1 MIEQFKKRGFLKKRA
16 EISQDIT
23 LSVNDIITVL
33 GKKFLIREVACICT
47 SAGMALM
54 FIVFGGFNDRVM
66 PAEIRADLYT
76 KADAQQTAVLLNNA
90 SSTIPLINLKD
101 RKIATINIGS
111 TYPGIFNAMLNNYA
125 PVAELQLSD
134 ASSANIGP
142 YTTLIIQVNAES
154 LAYPET
160 INYIQDLQ
168 KKKEVILVGYGNT
181 FALGLLGSF
190 PAPII
195 WNPETSEKSAD
206 YSAQLIFGGSTVH
219 NRLKEAVSLVY
230 PAGAGYSTEKIRLRY
245 SSPEDVG
252 INSTNLNK
260 IDQIVKEAISQH
272 ATPSAVVMV
281 VKNGNVIFNRAYGS
295 HTYGGAELTQ
305 TDDIYDLASITKTA
319 ATTIAVM
326 RLYEQQK
333 LDLNASIGS
342 YFPEA
347 KETNKEYIPLKEVM
361 LHQAG
366 FINLDF
372 FSGIK
377 SQDHSLDSSYAY
389 PVKVADNYFVRRNY
403 YQEAMLPKMLSSPI
417 KTRGQYVYSD
427 ISMYMMKEVVEH
439 QSGASLDQYVLN
451 EFYTPLGMRTAGFNP
466 RRRFGR
472 ENIVPTEQDN
482 YFRKTLLQGYVH
494 DQGAALV
501 DGVSGH
507 AGLFASAN
515 DLAILNQVLLNGGK
529 YGGIEYF
536 KPETVDLFT
545 SRQSGISRRGLG
557 FDRGDGANYPSAL
570 ASAGTYGHT
579 GYTGT
584 CVWVDP
590 KNELIYI
597 FLSNR
602 VYPSV
607 SNRLNS
613 LRIRPRIQDAIY
625 EAISKGY
632 DYQSKSSE

>member
-1 MIEQFKKRGFLKKRA
+1 M
-16 EISQDIT
+16 
-23 LSVNDIITVL
+23 
-33 GKKFLIREVACICT
+33 GKKFLKKGAACIGLT
-47 SAGMALM
+47 AGMFLM
-54 FIVFGGFNDRVM
+54 IIMFGGFNDRVSSG
-66 PAEIRADLYT
+66 EITADLNL
-76 KADAQQTAVLLNNA
+76 KADAQQSAVLLNNA

-101 RKIATINIGS
+101 RKIASINIGLPFDQS
-111 TYPGIFNAMLNNYA
+111 FNAVLRNYA
-125 PVAELQLSD
+125 SVNELEL
-134 ASSANIGP
+134 ANATPSKLEP
-142 YTTLIIQVNAES
+142 YTTVIVQVNAES

-160 INYIQDLQ
+160 ANYIMSLQ
-168 KKKEVILVGYGNT
+168 QEKEVILVGYGNT
-181 FALGLLGSF
+181 FALKFLGSF
-190 PAPII
+190 TDPII
-195 WNPETSEKSAD
+195 WNPETTARSAD
-206 YSAQLIFGGSTVH
+206 FSAQLIFGGTTAH
-219 NRLKEAVSLVY
+219 NRLKVAISDVY
-230 PAGAGYSTEKIRLRY
+230 PAGAGYTTEKIRLRY
-245 SSPEDVG
+245 STPEDVG
-252 INSTNLNK
+252 INSANLNK
-260 IDQIVKEAISQH
+260 IDRIVHEAISEH

-295 HTYGGAELTQ
+295 HTYGGAEPTQ
-305 TDDIYDLASITKTA
+305 TDDIYDLASVTKTA

-333 LDLNASIGS
+333 LDLNAGIGS

-347 KETNKEYIPLKEVM
+347 KLTNKEFIPLKEVM

-372 FSGIK
+372 PSYLK
-377 SQDHSLDSSYAY
+377 SQDHSPDSSYSY

-403 YQEAMLPKMLSSPI
+403 YQEAMLPKMLNSPI

-439 QSGASLDQYVLN
+439 QSGASLDKYVSS
-451 EFYTPLGMRTAGFNP
+451 EFYEPLGMRTAGFNP
-466 RRRFGR
+466 RQRFER
-472 ENIVPTEQDN
+472 KKIVPTEHDN

-501 DGVSGH
+501 NGVSGH

-529 YGGIEYF
+529 YGGVEYF

-545 SRQSGISRRGLG
+545 SSQSGVSRRGLG
-557 FDRGDGANYPSAL
+557 FDRGDGGNYPSPL
-570 ASAGTYGHT
+570 APAATYGHT

-602 VYPSV
+602 IYPSV
-607 SNRLNS
+607 SNKLNS

-625 EAISKGY
+625 EAISKGN
-632 DYQSKSSE
+632 DYQVRSAE

>member
-1 MIEQFKKRGFLKKRA
+1 MRG
-16 EISQDIT
+16 
-23 LSVNDIITVL
+23 
-33 GKKFLIREVACICT
+33 VACICM

-66 PAEIRADLYT
+66 PAEITADLNL
-76 KADAQQTAVLLNNA
+76 KADVQQTAVLLNNSA
-90 SSTIPLINLKD
+90 STIPLVNLKD
-101 RKIATINIGS
+101 RKIASINIGS
-111 TYPGIFNAMLNNYA
+111 PNSGIFNAMLRNYA
-125 PVAELQLSD
+125 PVTELPLTQ
-134 ASSANIGP
+134 ASPTKVEP

-160 INYIQDLQ
+160 INYILDLQ
-168 KKKEVILVGYGNT
+168 KRKEVILVGYGNT

-190 PAPII
+190 TSPII
-195 WNPETSEKSAD
+195 WNPENSEASAD
-206 YSAQLIFGGSTVH
+206 YSAQLIFGGSTAH
-219 NRLKEAVSLVY
+219 NRLTESVSAVY

-252 INSTNLNK
+252 INSANLNK
-260 IDQIVKEAISQH
+260 IDRIVNEAISQH

-295 HTYGGAELTQ
+295 HTYGGAVPTQ
-305 TDDIYDLASITKTA
+305 TDDIYDVASITKTA
-319 ATTIAVM
+319 ATTVAVM

-333 LDLNASIGS
+333 LDLNGSIGT

-347 KETNKEYIPLKEVM
+347 KETNKEFIPLREVM

-366 FINLDF
+366 FVNLDF
-372 FSGIK
+372 FSAIK

-403 YQEAMLPKMLSSPI
+403 YQEAMLPKMLKSPI

-439 QSGASLDQYVLN
+439 QSGAPLDQYVMN
-451 EFYTPLGMRTAGFNP
+451 EFYAPLGMRTAGFNP
-466 RRRFGR
+466 RRRFER
-472 ENIVPTEQDN
+472 ADIVPTEQDN

-515 DLAILNQVLLNGGK
+515 DLAILNQVLLNKGK
-529 YGGIEYF
+529 YGGVEYF

-545 SRQSGISRRGLG
+545 SRQSNISRRGLG
-557 FDRGDGANYPSAL
+557 FDRGDGNRYPSPL
-570 ASAGTYGHT
+570 ASVGTFGHT

-584 CVWVDP
+584 AVWVDP

-607 SNRLNS
+607 SDRLNS

-625 EAISKGY
+625 EAISNGN
-632 DYQSKSSE
+632 DFQAAGGE

>member
-1 MIEQFKKRGFLKKRA
+1 MR
-16 EISQDIT
+16 
-23 LSVNDIITVL
+23 
-33 GKKFLIREVACICT
+33 KKFLMRGVACICM

-66 PAEIRADLYT
+66 PAEITADLNL
-76 KADAQQTAVLLNNA
+76 KADAQQTAVLLNNSA
-90 SSTIPLINLKD
+90 STIPLVNLKD
-101 RKIATINIGS
+101 RKIASINIGS
-111 TYPGIFNAMLNNYA
+111 PNSGIFNAMLRNYA
-125 PVAELQLSD
+125 PVTELPLTQ
-134 ASSANIGP
+134 ASPTKVEP

-160 INYIQDLQ
+160 INYILDLQ
-168 KKKEVILVGYGNT
+168 KRKEVILVGYGNT

-190 PAPII
+190 TSPII
-195 WNPETSEKSAD
+195 WNPENSEASAD
-206 YSAQLIFGGSTVH
+206 YSAQLIFGGSTAH
-219 NRLKEAVSLVY
+219 NRLKESVSAVY

-252 INSTNLNK
+252 INSANLNK
-260 IDQIVKEAISQH
+260 IDRIVNEAISQH

-295 HTYGGAELTQ
+295 HTYGGAVPTQ
-305 TDDIYDLASITKTA
+305 TDDIYDVASITKTA
-319 ATTIAVM
+319 ATTVAVM

-333 LDLNASIGS
+333 LDLNGSIGS

-347 KETNKEYIPLKEVM
+347 KETNKEFIPLREVM

-366 FINLDF
+366 FVNLDF
-372 FSGIK
+372 FSAIK

-403 YQEAMLPKMLSSPI
+403 YQEAMLPKMLKSPI

-439 QSGASLDQYVLN
+439 QSGAPLDQYVMN
-451 EFYTPLGMRTAGFNP
+451 EFYAPLGMRTAGFNP
-466 RRRFGR
+466 RRRFER
-472 ENIVPTEQDN
+472 ADIVPTEQDN

-515 DLAILNQVLLNGGK
+515 DLAILNQVLLNKGK
-529 YGGIEYF
+529 YGGVEYF

-545 SRQSGISRRGLG
+545 SRQSNISRRGLG
-557 FDRGDGANYPSAL
+557 FDRGDGNRYPSPL
-570 ASAGTYGHT
+570 ASVGTFGHT

-584 CVWVDP
+584 AVWVDP

-607 SNRLNS
+607 SDRLNS

-625 EAISKGY
+625 EAISHGN
-632 DYQSKSSE
+632 DFQAAGGE

>member
-1 MIEQFKKRGFLKKRA
+1 MK
-16 EISQDIT
+16 EI
-23 LSVNDIITVL
+23 
-33 GKKFLIREVACICT
+33 ACICM

-54 FIVFGGFNDRVM
+54 IIVFGGFDGRVK
-66 PAEIRADLYT
+66 PEEINADLNSR
-76 KADAQQTAVLLNNA
+76 ADAQQTAVLLNNA
-90 SSTIPLINLKD
+90 SSTIPLVNLKN
-101 RKIATINIGS
+101 RKIASINIGS
-111 TYPGIFNAMLNNYA
+111 IYHEVFNTMLRNYA
-125 PVAELQLSD
+125 SVTVLPLKD
-134 ASSANIGP
+134 ANSTKVEP
-142 YTTLIIQVNAES
+142 YTTIIIQVNAES
-154 LAYPET
+154 LTYPET
-160 INYIQDLQ
+160 LNYILDLQ

-181 FALGLLGSF
+181 FALGLLGAFTS
-190 PAPII
+190 PII
-195 WNPETSEKSAD
+195 WNPESSESSAD
-206 YSAQLIFGGSTVH
+206 YSAQLIFGGTTAH
-219 NRLKEAVSLVY
+219 NRLNATVSEIY
-230 PAGAGYSTEKIRLRY
+230 PAGAGFSTNKIRLRY
-245 SSPEDVG
+245 SQPEDVG
-252 INSTNLNK
+252 INSANLNK
-260 IDQIVKEAISQH
+260 IDRIVNEAISQH

-295 HTYGGAELTQ
+295 HTYGGAKPTQ
-305 TDDIYDLASITKTA
+305 TDDIYDVASITKTA

-333 LDLNASIGS
+333 LDLNESIGS

-347 KETNKEYIPLKEVM
+347 KETNKEFIPLKEVM

-366 FINLDF
+366 FVNLDF

-417 KTRGQYVYSD
+417 RTRGQYVYSD

-439 QSGASLDQYVLN
+439 QSGASLDKYVMD

-466 RRRFGR
+466 RRRFDR
-472 ENIVPTEQDN
+472 NQIVPTEQDN

-529 YGGIEYF
+529 YGGVEYF

-545 SRQSGISRRGLG
+545 SRQSNVSRRGLG
-557 FDRGDGANYPSAL
+557 FDRGDGNNYPSPL
-570 ASAGTYGHT
+570 ASVGTFGHT

-584 CVWVDP
+584 AVWVDP
-590 KNELIYI
+590 RNELIYI

-625 EAISKGY
+625 EAISKGS
-632 DYQSKSSE
+632 DYQAAATE

>member
-1 MIEQFKKRGFLKKRA
+1 
-16 EISQDIT
+16 
-23 LSVNDIITVL
+23 
-33 GKKFLIREVACICT
+33 VAWIGI
-47 SAGMALM
+47 SAGVFLM
-54 FIVFGGFNDRVM
+54 MVLFGGFDHRVN
-66 PAEIRADLYT
+66 PLEIAADVNAKPEHQLT
-76 KADAQQTAVLLNNA
+76 TVLLNNA
-90 SSTIPLINLKD
+90 SVTIPLVNLKD
-101 RKIATINIGS
+101 RNISTVNIGAS
-111 TYPGIFNAMLNNYA
+111 HAGVFISMLRNYA
-125 PVAELQLSD
+125 PVAEID
-134 ASSANIGP
+134 IANATPQRIEP
-142 YTTLIIQVNAES
+142 YTTVIVQVNAES

-160 INYIQDLQ
+160 LNYILNLQ
-168 KKKEVILVGYGNT
+168 RQKEVILVGYGNT
-181 FALGLLGSF
+181 HALKLLSSF
-190 PAPII
+190 SAPII
-195 WNPETSEKSAD
+195 WNPEASAASAD
-206 YSAQLIFGGSTVH
+206 QAAQLLFGGVAAT
-219 NRLKEAVSLVY
+219 NRLNEHISEVY
-230 PAGAGYSTEKIRLRY
+230 PAGSGFSTEKIRLSY
-245 SSPEDVG
+245 SSPEEVG
-252 INSTNLNK
+252 ISSANLNK
-260 IDQIVKEAISQH
+260 IDHIVNEAISQR

-281 VKNGNVIFNRAYGS
+281 VKSGKVIFNKAYGS
-295 HTYGGAELTQ
+295 HTYTGQEPTR

-326 RLYEQQK
+326 RLYEQRK
-333 LDLNASIGS
+333 LDLNSNIGS
-342 YFPEA
+342 YFPAA
-347 KETNKEYIPLKEVM
+347 KETNKEFIPLKDVM

-366 FINLDF
+366 FVNLDF

-377 SQDHSLDSSYAY
+377 SQDYSADSSASF

-403 YQEAMLPKMLSSPI
+403 YQEAMLPRMLRSPI

-427 ISMYMMKEVVEH
+427 ISMYMMKEVVEN
-439 QSGASLDQYVLN
+439 QSGTSLDRYVQD
-451 EFYTPLGMRTAGFNP
+451 EFYRPLGMRTAGFNP
-466 RRRFGR
+466 RRRFDKDK
-472 ENIVPTEQDN
+472 IVPTEQDN

-501 DGVSGH
+501 EGVSGH

-529 YGGIEYF
+529 YGGVEYF
-536 KPETVDLFT
+536 KPETIDLFT
-545 SRQSGISRRGLG
+545 SRQSDVSRRGLG
-557 FDRGDGANYPSAL
+557 FDRSEGGGYPSTL

-632 DYQSKSSE
+632 QYQAASD

>member
-1 MIEQFKKRGFLKKRA
+1 MK
-16 EISQDIT
+16 
-23 LSVNDIITVL
+23 
-33 GKKFLIREVACICT
+33 EVACICM

-54 FIVFGGFNDRVM
+54 IIVFGGFDEGVN
-66 PAEIRADLYT
+66 PAQIYADLNS
-76 KADAQQTAVLLNNA
+76 KADAQQTAVLLNNT
-90 SSTIPLINLKD
+90 SSTIPLVNLKD
-101 RKIATINIGS
+101 RKIATINIGTPNS
-111 TYPGIFNAMLNNYA
+111 AVFNAMLRNYA
-125 PVAELQLSD
+125 SVTELLLAE
-134 ASSANIGP
+134 ASFTKVEP

-160 INYIQDLQ
+160 LNYILDLQ

-181 FALGLLGSF
+181 FALGLLGAFTS
-190 PAPII
+190 PII
-195 WNPETSEKSAD
+195 WNPEISESSAD
-206 YSAQLIFGGSTVH
+206 YSAQLIFGGSTAH
-219 NRLKEAVSLVY
+219 NRLKQTISVVY
-230 PAGAGYSTEKIRLRY
+230 PAGAGFSTEKIRLRY

-252 INSTNLNK
+252 INSANLNK
-260 IDQIVKEAISQH
+260 IDRIVNEAISQH

-295 HTYGGAELTQ
+295 HTYGGAQPTQ
-305 TDDIYDLASITKTA
+305 TDDIYDVASITKTA
-319 ATTIAVM
+319 ATTVAVM

-333 LDLNASIGS
+333 LDLNGNIGS

-347 KETNKEYIPLKEVM
+347 KETNKEFIPLREVM

-366 FINLDF
+366 FVNIDF
-372 FSGIK
+372 FSAIK
-377 SQDHSLDSSYAY
+377 SQDHSLDSSYAF

-417 KTRGQYVYSD
+417 RTRGQYVYSD

-439 QSGASLDQYVLN
+439 QSGASLDQYVMN
-451 EFYTPLGMRTAGFNP
+451 EFYAPLGMRTAGFNP
-466 RRRFGR
+466 RRRFERGD
-472 ENIVPTEQDN
+472 IVPTEQDN

-529 YGGIEYF
+529 YGGVEYF

-557 FDRGDGANYPSAL
+557 FDRGDGNNYPSPL
-570 ASAGTYGHT
+570 ASVGTFGHT

-584 CVWVDP
+584 AVWVDP

-625 EAISKGY
+625 EAISKGN
-632 DYQSKSSE
+632 DYQAIGGE

>member
-1 MIEQFKKRGFLKKRA
+1 MRG
-16 EISQDIT
+16 
-23 LSVNDIITVL
+23 
-33 GKKFLIREVACICT
+33 VACICM

-66 PAEIRADLYT
+66 PAEITADLNL
-76 KADAQQTAVLLNNA
+76 KADAQQTAVLLNNSA
-90 SSTIPLINLKD
+90 STIPLVNLKD
-101 RKIATINIGS
+101 RKIASINIGS
-111 TYPGIFNAMLNNYA
+111 PNSGIFNAMLRNYA
-125 PVAELQLSD
+125 PVTELPLTQ
-134 ASSANIGP
+134 ASPTKVEP

-160 INYIQDLQ
+160 INYILDLQ
-168 KKKEVILVGYGNT
+168 KRKEVILVGYGNT

-190 PAPII
+190 TSPII
-195 WNPETSEKSAD
+195 WNPENSEASAD
-206 YSAQLIFGGSTVH
+206 YSAQLIFGGSTAH
-219 NRLKEAVSLVY
+219 NRLKESVSAVY

-252 INSTNLNK
+252 INSANLNK
-260 IDQIVKEAISQH
+260 IDRIVNEAISQH

-295 HTYGGAELTQ
+295 HTYGGAVPTQ
-305 TDDIYDLASITKTA
+305 TDDIYDVASITKTA
-319 ATTIAVM
+319 ATTVAVM

-333 LDLNASIGS
+333 LDLNGSIGS

-347 KETNKEYIPLKEVM
+347 KETNKEFIPLREVM

-366 FINLDF
+366 FVNLDF
-372 FSGIK
+372 FSAIK

-403 YQEAMLPKMLSSPI
+403 YQEAMLPKMLKSPI

-439 QSGASLDQYVLN
+439 QSGAPLDQYVMN
-451 EFYTPLGMRTAGFNP
+451 EFYAPLGMRTAGFNP
-466 RRRFGR
+466 RRRFER
-472 ENIVPTEQDN
+472 ADIVPTEQDN

-515 DLAILNQVLLNGGK
+515 DLAILNQVLLNKGK

-545 SRQSGISRRGLG
+545 SRQSNISRRGLG
-557 FDRGDGANYPSAL
+557 FDRGDGNRYPSPL
-570 ASAGTYGHT
+570 ASVGTFGHT

-584 CVWVDP
+584 AVWVDP

-607 SNRLNS
+607 SDRLNS

-625 EAISKGY
+625 EAISHGN
-632 DYQSKSSE
+632 DFQAAGGE

>member
-1 MIEQFKKRGFLKKRA
+1 MKRGV
-16 EISQDIT
+16 T
-23 LSVNDIITVL
+23 
-33 GKKFLIREVACICT
+33 CIGI
-47 SAGMALM
+47 SAGMFLM
-54 FIVFGGFNDRVM
+54 IILFGGFNDRIS
-66 PAEIRADLYT
+66 PAEITADLNL
-76 KADAQQTAVLLNNA
+76 KPDAQQTAVLLNN
-90 SSTIPLINLKD
+90 SFGTIPLINLKD

-111 TYPGIFNAMLNNYA
+111 PYNHLFNTMLRNYA
-125 PVAELQLSD
+125 PVTELELPN
-134 ASSANIGP
+134 ATSAKVEP

-154 LAYPET
+154 LAYSET
-160 INYIQDLQ
+160 INYILNLQ
-168 KKKEVILVGYGNT
+168 QQKEVILVGYGNT
-181 FALGLLGSF
+181 FALKLLSSF
-190 PAPII
+190 TDPII
-195 WNPETSEKSAD
+195 WNPEASEMAAD
-206 YSAQLIFGGSTVH
+206 YAAQLIFGGTTTH
-219 NRLKEAVSLVY
+219 NRLKEAVSPVY
-230 PAGAGYSTEKIRLRY
+230 PAGAGFSTESIRLRY
-245 SSPEDVG
+245 SRPEDVG
-252 INSTNLNK
+252 INSANLDK
-260 IDQIVKEAISQH
+260 IDGIVNEAISQH

-295 HTYGGAELTQ
+295 HTYGGAEPTQ
-305 TDDIYDLASITKTA
+305 IDDIYDLASVTKTA

-333 LDLNASIGS
+333 LDLNGSIGS

-347 KETNKEYIPLKEVM
+347 KETNKEFIPLREVM

-372 FSGIK
+372 PSYMK
-377 SQDHSLDSSYAY
+377 SQDHSTDSSYAY
-389 PVKVADNYFVRRNY
+389 PVKVSDNYFVRRNY
-403 YQEAMLPKMLSSPI
+403 YQEAMLPKMLNSPI

-439 QSGASLDQYVLN
+439 QSGAPLDQYVLN
-451 EFYTPLGMRTAGFNP
+451 EFYAPLGMRTAGFNP
-466 RRRFGR
+466 RRRFER
-472 ENIVPTEQDN
+472 EKIVPTEQDD

-545 SRQSGISRRGLG
+545 SRQSGVSRRGLG
-557 FDRGDGANYPSAL
+557 FDRSDGGNYPSAL
-570 ASAGTYGHT
+570 ASSGTYGHT

-607 SNRLNS
+607 SNKLNS

-625 EAISKGY
+625 EAISKGF
-632 DYQSKSSE
+632 DYQAGSAE

>member
-1 MIEQFKKRGFLKKRA
+1 MKEA
-16 EISQDIT
+16 
-23 LSVNDIITVL
+23 
-33 GKKFLIREVACICT
+33 ACICI
-47 SAGMALM
+47 SAGLVLM
-54 FIVFGGFNDRVM
+54 TIFLGGFDDRVN
-66 PAEIRADLYT
+66 PEDINADLSL
-76 KADAQQTAVLLNNA
+76 KADAQQTAVLLNNTA
-90 SSTIPLINLKD
+90 TTIPLVNLKD

-111 TYPGIFNAMLNNYA
+111 SHSSIFNTMLRNYA
-125 PVAELQLSD
+125 HVDELDLVMATST
-134 ASSANIGP
+134 AVEP

-154 LAYPET
+154 LAYQET
-160 INYIQDLQ
+160 VNYILGLQ

-181 FALGLLGSF
+181 FALGLLGLFTS
-190 PAPII
+190 PII
-195 WNPETSEKSAD
+195 WNPENSVFSAD
-206 YSAQLIFGGSTVH
+206 YSAQLIFGGATAN
-219 NRLKEAVSLVY
+219 NRLKETVSLSY
-230 PAGAGYSTEKIRLRY
+230 PKGAGFSTGKIRLRY
-245 SSPEDVG
+245 SSPEDLG
-252 INSTNLNK
+252 ISSYDLNK
-260 IDQIVKEAISQH
+260 IDGIVKEAIDQH

-281 VKNGNVIFNRAYGS
+281 VKNGSVIFNRAYGS
-295 HTYGGAELTQ
+295 HTYGGQDPTH
-305 TDDIYDLASITKTA
+305 TDDIYDVASVTKTA
-319 ATTIAVM
+319 ATTMAVM

-333 LDLNASIGS
+333 LDLNGNIGT

-347 KETNKEYIPLKEVM
+347 KDTNKEFIPLKEVM

-377 SQDHSLDSSYAY
+377 SQDHSTDSSYAY

-403 YQEAMLPKMLSSPI
+403 YQEAMLPKMLNSPI
-417 KTRGQYVYSD
+417 RTRGQYVYSD

-439 QSGASLDQYVLN
+439 QSGTPLDQYVQN

-466 RRRFGR
+466 RRRFDRGQ
-472 ENIVPTEQDN
+472 IVPTEQDN

-501 DGVSGH
+501 NGVSGH

-529 YGGIEYF
+529 YGGVEYF

-545 SRQSGISRRGLG
+545 ARQSNVSRRGLG
-557 FDRGDGANYPSAL
+557 FDRGDGNRYPSAL
-570 ASAGTYGHT
+570 SSVGTFGHT

-584 CVWVDP
+584 AVWVDP

-613 LRIRPRIQDAIY
+613 LRIRPRIQDVIY
-625 EAISKGY
+625 EAISKKVNS
-632 DYQSKSSE
+632 DQSAGE

>member
-1 MIEQFKKRGFLKKRA
+1 MI
-16 EISQDIT
+16 
-23 LSVNDIITVL
+23 SVNDFIFVVL
-33 GKKFLIREVACICT
+33 GKKNWKR
-47 SAGMALM
+47 GMAGIGIGAGVFLM
-54 FIVFGGFNDRVM
+54 IILFGGFNDRIS
-66 PAEIRADLYT
+66 PAQITADLNL
-76 KADAQQTAVLLNNA
+76 KADAQQTAVLLNNS

-101 RKIATINIGS
+101 RNIATVNIGL
-111 TYPGIFNAMLNNYA
+111 PFAHEFNTMLRNYA
-125 PVAELQLSD
+125 PVKELELENATPAKIQ
-134 ASSANIGP
+134 P

-154 LAYPET
+154 LAFPET
-160 INYIQDLQ
+160 VNYILSLQ
-168 KKKEVILVGYGNT
+168 EQKEVILVGYGNT
-181 FALGLLGSF
+181 FALKLLSAF
-190 PAPII
+190 TKPII
-195 WNPETSEKSAD
+195 WNPESSVATAE
-206 YSAQLIFGGSTVH
+206 YSAQLIFGGTTAH
-219 NRLKEAVSLVY
+219 NRLKDTISSVF
-230 PAGAGYSTEKIRLRY
+230 PAGAGFTTEKIRLRY
-245 SSPEDVG
+245 SRPEDVG
-252 INSTNLNK
+252 ISSVNLNK
-260 IDQIVKEAISQH
+260 IDRIVNEAISQH

-295 HTYGGAELTQ
+295 HTYGGNEPTQ
-305 TDDIYDLASITKTA
+305 TDDIYDLASVTKTA
-319 ATTIAVM
+319 ATTVAVM
-326 RLYEQQK
+326 RLYEQRK
-333 LDLNASIGS
+333 LDLNGNIGS

-347 KETNKEYIPLKEVM
+347 KETNKEFIPVRDVM
-361 LHQAG
+361 LHEAG

-372 FSGIK
+372 FSGIR
-377 SQDHSLDSSYAY
+377 STDHSTDSSYAY
-389 PVKVADNYFVRRNY
+389 PVKVADNYYVRRNY
-403 YQEAMLPKMLSSPI
+403 YQEAMLPKMLRSPI

-439 QSGASLDQYVLN
+439 QAGTSLDQYVLN
-451 EFYTPLGMRTAGFNP
+451 EFYKPLGMRTAGFNP
-466 RRRFGR
+466 RRRFDK
-472 ENIVPTEQDN
+472 EKIVPTEQDN

-529 YGGIEYF
+529 YGGVEYF
-536 KPETVDLFT
+536 KPETIDLFT
-545 SRQSGISRRGLG
+545 SRQSDVSRRGLG
-557 FDRGDGANYPSAL
+557 FDRGDGSNYPSSL
-570 ASAGTYGHT
+570 ASTGTFGHT

-625 EAISKGY
+625 EAISKGNE
-632 DYQSKSSE
+632 YQVSTSE

>member
-1 MIEQFKKRGFLKKRA
+1 MIIL
-16 EISQDIT
+16 
-23 LSVNDIITVL
+23 
-33 GKKFLIREVACICT
+33 
-47 SAGMALM
+47 
-54 FIVFGGFNDRVM
+54 FGGFNDRIS
-66 PAEIRADLYT
+66 PAEITADLNL
-76 KADAQQTAVLLNNA
+76 KADAQQSAVLLNNT
-90 SSTIPLINLKD
+90 SSTIPLVNLKD
-101 RKIATINIGS
+101 RKIASINIGLLYAHS
-111 TYPGIFNAMLNNYA
+111 FNEVLRHYA
-125 PVAELQLSD
+125 PIDEIELTKATPAALE
-134 ASSANIGP
+134 P
-142 YTTLIIQVNAES
+142 YTTIIIQVNSES

-160 INYIQDLQ
+160 VNYILNLQ
-168 KKKEVILVGYGNT
+168 QEKEVILVGYGNT
-181 FALGLLGSF
+181 FALKLLSSF
-190 PAPII
+190 ADPII
-195 WNPETSEKSAD
+195 WNPETSATSAD
-206 YSAQLIFGGSTVH
+206 FSAQLIFGGTTAH
-219 NRLKEAVSLVY
+219 NRLKEEVSAVY
-230 PAGAGYSTEKIRLRY
+230 PAGAGFSTEKIRLRY
-245 SSPEDVG
+245 SKPEDVG
-252 INSTNLNK
+252 INSANLNK
-260 IDQIVKEAISQH
+260 IDQIVNEAISQH

-295 HTYGGAELTQ
+295 HTYGGSPTQ
-305 TDDIYDLASITKTA
+305 PDDIYDLASVTKTA

-333 LDLNASIGS
+333 LDLNGSIGS

-347 KETNKEYIPLKEVM
+347 KETNKEFIPIKEVM

-372 FSGIK
+372 PSYMK
-377 SQDHSLDSSYAY
+377 SQDHSPDSSYAY
-389 PVKVADNYFVRRNY
+389 PVRVADNYYVRRNY
-403 YQEAMLPKMLSSPI
+403 YQEAMLPKMLNSPI

-451 EFYTPLGMRTAGFNP
+451 EFYAPLGMRTAGFNP
-466 RRRFGR
+466 RRRFDR
-472 ENIVPTEQDN
+472 DKIVPTEQDN
-482 YFRKTLLQGYVH
+482 YFRKTLLQGDVH

-501 DGVSGH
+501 NGVSGH

-529 YGGIEYF
+529 YGGVEYF

-545 SRQSGISRRGLG
+545 SRQSGVSRRGLG
-557 FDRGDGANYPSAL
+557 FDRGDGGNYPSSL
-570 ASAGTYGHT
+570 ASSGTYGHT

-590 KNELIYI
+590 KNDLIYI

-607 SNRLNS
+607 SNKLNS

-625 EAISKGY
+625 EAISKGV
-632 DYQSKSSE
+632 DYQTAAGE

>member
-1 MIEQFKKRGFLKKRA
+1 M
-16 EISQDIT
+16 
-23 LSVNDIITVL
+23 
-33 GKKFLIREVACICT
+33 

-66 PAEIRADLYT
+66 PAEITADLNL
-76 KADAQQTAVLLNNA
+76 KADAQQTAVLLNNSA
-90 SSTIPLINLKD
+90 STIPFVNLKD
-101 RKIATINIGS
+101 RKIASINIGS
-111 TYPGIFNAMLNNYA
+111 PNSGIFNAMLRNYA
-125 PVAELQLSD
+125 PVTELPLTQ
-134 ASSANIGP
+134 ASPTKVEP

-160 INYIQDLQ
+160 INYILDLQ
-168 KKKEVILVGYGNT
+168 KRKEVILVGYGNT

-190 PAPII
+190 TSPII
-195 WNPETSEKSAD
+195 WNPENSEASAD
-206 YSAQLIFGGSTVH
+206 YSAQLIFGGSTAH
-219 NRLKEAVSLVY
+219 NRLKESVSAVY

-252 INSTNLNK
+252 INSANLNK
-260 IDQIVKEAISQH
+260 IDRIVNEAISQH

-295 HTYGGAELTQ
+295 HTYGGAVPTQ
-305 TDDIYDLASITKTA
+305 TDDIYDVASITKTA
-319 ATTIAVM
+319 ATTVAVM

-333 LDLNASIGS
+333 LDLNGSIGS

-347 KETNKEYIPLKEVM
+347 KETNKEFIPLREVM

-366 FINLDF
+366 FVNLDF
-372 FSGIK
+372 FSAIK

-403 YQEAMLPKMLSSPI
+403 YQEAMLPKMLKSPI

-439 QSGASLDQYVLN
+439 QSGAPLDQYVMN
-451 EFYTPLGMRTAGFNP
+451 EFYAPLGMRTAGFNP
-466 RRRFGR
+466 RRRFER
-472 ENIVPTEQDN
+472 ADIVPTEQDN

-515 DLAILNQVLLNGGK
+515 DLAILNQVLLNKGK
-529 YGGIEYF
+529 YGGVEYF

-545 SRQSGISRRGLG
+545 SRQSNISRRGLG
-557 FDRGDGANYPSAL
+557 FDRGDGNRYPSPL
-570 ASAGTYGHT
+570 ASVGTFGHT

-584 CVWVDP
+584 AVWVDP

-607 SNRLNS
+607 SDRLNS

-625 EAISKGY
+625 EAISKGS
-632 DYQSKSSE
+632 DYQAAATE

>member
-1 MIEQFKKRGFLKKRA
+1 M
-16 EISQDIT
+16 
-23 LSVNDIITVL
+23 
-33 GKKFLIREVACICT
+33 GKKFFKRGIAGISLI
-47 SAGMALM
+47 AGVLTMIIL
-54 FIVFGGFNDRVM
+54 FGGFNDRIS
-66 PAEIRADLYT
+66 PAEITADLNL
-76 KADAQQTAVLLNNA
+76 KADAQQSAVLLNNT
-90 SSTIPLINLKD
+90 SSTIPLVNLKD
-101 RKIATINIGS
+101 RKIASINIGLLYAHS
-111 TYPGIFNAMLNNYA
+111 FNEVLRHYA
-125 PVAELQLSD
+125 PIDEIELTKATPAALE
-134 ASSANIGP
+134 P
-142 YTTLIIQVNAES
+142 YTTIIIQVNSES

-160 INYIQDLQ
+160 VNYILNLQ
-168 KKKEVILVGYGNT
+168 QEKEVILVGYGNT
-181 FALGLLGSF
+181 FALKLLSSF
-190 PAPII
+190 ADPII
-195 WNPETSEKSAD
+195 WNPETSATSAD
-206 YSAQLIFGGSTVH
+206 FSAQLIFGGTTAH
-219 NRLKEAVSLVY
+219 NRLKEEVSAVY
-230 PAGAGYSTEKIRLRY
+230 PAGAGFSTEKIRLRY
-245 SSPEDVG
+245 SKPEDVG
-252 INSTNLNK
+252 INSANLNK
-260 IDQIVKEAISQH
+260 IDQIVNEAISQH

-295 HTYGGAELTQ
+295 HTYGGSPTQ
-305 TDDIYDLASITKTA
+305 PDDIYDLASVTKTA

-333 LDLNASIGS
+333 LDLNGSIGS

-347 KETNKEYIPLKEVM
+347 KETNKEFIPIKEVM

-372 FSGIK
+372 PSYMK
-377 SQDHSLDSSYAY
+377 SQDHSPDSSYAY
-389 PVKVADNYFVRRNY
+389 PVRVADNYYVRRNY
-403 YQEAMLPKMLSSPI
+403 YQEAMLPKMLNSPI

-451 EFYTPLGMRTAGFNP
+451 EFYAPLGMRTAGFNP
-466 RRRFGR
+466 RRRFDR
-472 ENIVPTEQDN
+472 DKIVPTEQDN
-482 YFRKTLLQGYVH
+482 YFRKTLLQGDVH

-501 DGVSGH
+501 NGVSGH

-529 YGGIEYF
+529 YGGVEYF

-545 SRQSGISRRGLG
+545 SRQSGVSRRGLG
-557 FDRGDGANYPSAL
+557 FDRGDGGNYPSSL
-570 ASAGTYGHT
+570 ASSGTYGHT

-590 KNELIYI
+590 KNDLIYI

-607 SNRLNS
+607 SNKLNS

-625 EAISKGY
+625 EAISKGV
-632 DYQSKSSE
+632 DYQTAAGE

>member
-1 MIEQFKKRGFLKKRA
+1 M
-16 EISQDIT
+16 
-23 LSVNDIITVL
+23 
-33 GKKFLIREVACICT
+33 GKKFLKRGVTCISL
-47 SAGMALM
+47 SAGMFLMIAL
-54 FIVFGGFNDRVM
+54 FGGFNARVS
-66 PAEIRADLYT
+66 PAEITAHLNL
-76 KADAQQTAVLLNNA
+76 KADAQQSAVLLNNA

-101 RKIATINIGS
+101 RKIASINIGLLFAHS
-111 TYPGIFNAMLNNYA
+111 FNSVLRNYA
-125 PVAELQLSD
+125 PVDELDLAG
-134 ASSANIGP
+134 ASSAKLEP
-142 YTTLIIQVNAES
+142 YTTIVVQVNSES

-160 INYIQDLQ
+160 VNYLLNLQ
-168 KKKEVILVGYGNT
+168 QEKEVILVGYGNT
-181 FALGLLGSF
+181 FALKLLSSF
-190 PAPII
+190 TDPII
-195 WNPETSEKSAD
+195 WNPETSVTAAD
-206 YSAQLIFGGSTVH
+206 YSAQLIFGGTTAH
-219 NRLKEAVSLVY
+219 NRLKEAISAVY
-230 PAGAGYSTEKIRLRY
+230 PAGAGFSTEKIRLRY
-245 SSPEDVG
+245 SKPEDVG
-252 INSTNLNK
+252 INSVNLNK
-260 IDQIVKEAISQH
+260 IDRIVNEAISQH

-281 VKNGNVIFNRAYGS
+281 VKNGNVIFNRAYGA
-295 HTYGGAELTQ
+295 HTYGGAPTQ
-305 TDDIYDLASITKTA
+305 TDDIYDLASVTKTA

-333 LDLNASIGS
+333 LDLDASIGS

-347 KETNKEYIPLKEVM
+347 KETNKEFIPLKEVM

-372 FSGIK
+372 TSSIK
-377 SQDHSLDSSYAY
+377 SQDHSPDSSYSY

-403 YQEAMLPKMLSSPI
+403 YQEAMLPKMLDSPI
-417 KTRGQYVYSD
+417 RTRGQYVYSD

-439 QSGASLDQYVLN
+439 QSGASLDKYVMN
-451 EFYTPLGMRTAGFNP
+451 EFYAPLGMRTAGFNP
-466 RRRFGR
+466 RRRFER
-472 ENIVPTEQDN
+472 EKIVPTEQDT

-536 KPETVDLFT
+536 KPETVELFT
-545 SRQSGISRRGLG
+545 SRQSGVSRRGLG
-557 FDRGDGANYPSAL
+557 FDRGDGGNYPSAL

-590 KNELIYI
+590 KNDLIYI

-607 SNRLNS
+607 TNKLNS
-613 LRIRPRIQDAIY
+613 LRIRPRIQDVIY
-625 EAISKGY
+625 EAISKGN
-632 DYQSKSSE
+632 DYQASTSE

>member
-1 MIEQFKKRGFLKKRA
+1 MRG
-16 EISQDIT
+16 
-23 LSVNDIITVL
+23 
-33 GKKFLIREVACICT
+33 VACICM

-66 PAEIRADLYT
+66 PAEITADLNL
-76 KADAQQTAVLLNNA
+76 KADAQQTAVLLNNSA
-90 SSTIPLINLKD
+90 STIPLVNLKD
-101 RKIATINIGS
+101 RKIASINIGS
-111 TYPGIFNAMLNNYA
+111 PNSGIFNAMLRNYA
-125 PVAELQLSD
+125 PVTELPLTQ
-134 ASSANIGP
+134 ASPTKVEP

-160 INYIQDLQ
+160 INYILDLQ
-168 KKKEVILVGYGNT
+168 KRKEVILVGYGNT

-190 PAPII
+190 TSPII
-195 WNPETSEKSAD
+195 WNPENSEASAD
-206 YSAQLIFGGSTVH
+206 YSAQLIFGGSTAH
-219 NRLKEAVSLVY
+219 NRLKESVSAVY

-252 INSTNLNK
+252 INSANLNK
-260 IDQIVKEAISQH
+260 IDRIVNEAISQH

-295 HTYGGAELTQ
+295 HTYGGAVPTQ
-305 TDDIYDLASITKTA
+305 TDDIYDVASITKTA
-319 ATTIAVM
+319 ATTVAVM

-333 LDLNASIGS
+333 LDLNGSIGT

-347 KETNKEYIPLKEVM
+347 KETNKEFIPLREVM

-366 FINLDF
+366 FVNLDF
-372 FSGIK
+372 FSAIK

-403 YQEAMLPKMLSSPI
+403 YQEAMLPKMLKSPI

-439 QSGASLDQYVLN
+439 QSGAPLDQYVMN
-451 EFYTPLGMRTAGFNP
+451 EFYAPLGMRTAGFNP
-466 RRRFGR
+466 RRRFER
-472 ENIVPTEQDN
+472 ADIVPTEQDN

-515 DLAILNQVLLNGGK
+515 DLAILNQVLLNKGK
-529 YGGIEYF
+529 YGGVEYF

-545 SRQSGISRRGLG
+545 SRQSNISRRGLG
-557 FDRGDGANYPSAL
+557 FDRGDGNRYPSPL
-570 ASAGTYGHT
+570 ASVGTFGHT

-584 CVWVDP
+584 AVWVDP

-607 SNRLNS
+607 SDRLNS

-625 EAISKGY
+625 EAISHGN
-632 DYQSKSSE
+632 DFQAAGGE

>member
-1 MIEQFKKRGFLKKRA
+1 MRG
-16 EISQDIT
+16 
-23 LSVNDIITVL
+23 
-33 GKKFLIREVACICT
+33 VACICM

-66 PAEIRADLYT
+66 PAEITADLNL
-76 KADAQQTAVLLNNA
+76 KADAQQTAVLLNNSA
-90 SSTIPLINLKD
+90 STIPLVNLKD
-101 RKIATINIGS
+101 RKIASINIGS
-111 TYPGIFNAMLNNYA
+111 PNSGIFNAMLRNYA
-125 PVAELQLSD
+125 PVTELPLTQ
-134 ASSANIGP
+134 ASPTKVEP

-160 INYIQDLQ
+160 INYILDLQ
-168 KKKEVILVGYGNT
+168 KRKEVILVGYGNT

-190 PAPII
+190 TSPII
-195 WNPETSEKSAD
+195 WNPENSEASAD
-206 YSAQLIFGGSTVH
+206 YSAQLIFGGSTAH
-219 NRLKEAVSLVY
+219 NRLKESVSAVY

-252 INSTNLNK
+252 INSANLNK
-260 IDQIVKEAISQH
+260 IDRIVNEAISQH

-295 HTYGGAELTQ
+295 HTYGGAVPTQ
-305 TDDIYDLASITKTA
+305 TDDIYDVASITKTA
-319 ATTIAVM
+319 ATTVAVM

-333 LDLNASIGS
+333 LDLNGSIGS

-347 KETNKEYIPLKEVM
+347 KETNKEFIPLREVM

-366 FINLDF
+366 FVNLDF
-372 FSGIK
+372 FSAIK

-403 YQEAMLPKMLSSPI
+403 YQEAMLPKMLKSPI

-439 QSGASLDQYVLN
+439 QSGAPLDQYVMN
-451 EFYTPLGMRTAGFNP
+451 EFYAPLGMRTAGFNP
-466 RRRFGR
+466 RRRFER
-472 ENIVPTEQDN
+472 ADIVPTEQDN

-515 DLAILNQVLLNGGK
+515 DLAILNQVLLNKGK
-529 YGGIEYF
+529 YGGVEYF

-545 SRQSGISRRGLG
+545 SRQSNISRRGLG
-557 FDRGDGANYPSAL
+557 FDRGDGNRYPSPL
-570 ASAGTYGHT
+570 ASVGTFGHT

-584 CVWVDP
+584 AVWVDP

-607 SNRLNS
+607 SDRLNS

-625 EAISKGY
+625 EAISNGN
-632 DYQSKSSE
+632 DFQAAGGE

>member
-1 MIEQFKKRGFLKKRA
+1 M
-16 EISQDIT
+16 
-23 LSVNDIITVL
+23 
-33 GKKFLIREVACICT
+33 LI
-47 SAGMALM
+47 
-54 FIVFGGFNDRVM
+54 FFGGFDDPIS
-66 PAEIRADLYT
+66 PAEITADLNL
-76 KADAQQTAVLLNNA
+76 KADAQQSTVLLNNA

-101 RKIATINIGS
+101 RKIASINIGLLYAHS
-111 TYPGIFNAMLNNYA
+111 FNEVLRHFA
-125 PVAELQLSD
+125 PVDEVELTKATATKLK
-134 ASSANIGP
+134 P
-142 YTTLIIQVNAES
+142 YTTIIVQVNSES

-160 INYIQDLQ
+160 VNYLLNLQ
-168 KKKEVILVGYGNT
+168 LEKEVILVGYGNT
-181 FALGLLGSF
+181 FALKLLSSF
-190 PAPII
+190 TDPII
-195 WNPETSEKSAD
+195 WNPETSETAAD
-206 YSAQLIFGGSTVH
+206 FSAQLIFGGTTAH
-219 NRLKEAVSLVY
+219 NRLKEEVSPVY
-230 PAGAGYSTEKIRLRY
+230 TAGSGFSTEKIRLRY
-245 SSPEDVG
+245 STPEDVG
-252 INSTNLNK
+252 INSANLNK
-260 IDQIVKEAISQH
+260 IDKIVNEAISQH

-295 HTYGGAELTQ
+295 HTYGGAPTQ
-305 TDDIYDLASITKTA
+305 PDDIYDLASVTKTA

-333 LDLNASIGS
+333 LDLNGSIGS

-347 KETNKEYIPLKEVM
+347 KETNKEFIPIKEVM

-372 FSGIK
+372 PSYMK
-377 SQDHSLDSSYAY
+377 SQDHSADSSYSY

-403 YQEAMLPKMLSSPI
+403 YQEAMLPKMLDSPI
-417 KTRGQYVYSD
+417 RTRGQYVYSD

-451 EFYTPLGMRTAGFNP
+451 EFYAPLGMRTAGFNP
-466 RRRFGR
+466 RRRFER
-472 ENIVPTEQDN
+472 NKIVPTEEDT
-482 YFRKTLLQGYVH
+482 YFRKTLLQGDVH

-501 DGVSGH
+501 NGVSGH

-529 YGGIEYF
+529 YGGIQYF

-545 SRQSGISRRGLG
+545 SRQSGVSRRGLG
-557 FDRGDGANYPSAL
+557 FDRSDGGNYPSAL
-570 ASAGTYGHT
+570 ASSGTYGHT

-590 KNELIYI
+590 KNDLIYI

-607 SNRLNS
+607 NNKLNS

-625 EAISKGY
+625 EAISKGN
-632 DYQSKSSE
+632 DYQARSAE

>member
-1 MIEQFKKRGFLKKRA
+1 M
-16 EISQDIT
+16 
-23 LSVNDIITVL
+23 
-33 GKKFLIREVACICT
+33 GKKILKSGATWISLT
-47 SAGMALM
+47 TGMLLM
-54 FIVFGGFNDRVM
+54 IVMFGGFNDRIS
-66 PAEIRADLYT
+66 PAQITADLNLQ
-76 KADAQQTAVLLNNA
+76 ADAQQSTVLLNNA
-90 SSTIPLINLKD
+90 SNTIPLINLKD
-101 RKIATINIGS
+101 RKIASINIGLP
-111 TYPGIFNAMLNNYA
+111 YAQPFNAVLRNYA
-125 PVAELQLSD
+125 PVTEFELAKATL
-134 ASSANIGP
+134 ANLES
-142 YTTLIIQVNAES
+142 YTTVIVQVNAES

-160 INYIQDLQ
+160 VSYIMSLQ
-168 KKKEVILVGYGNT
+168 QEKEVILVGYGNT
-181 FALGLLGSF
+181 FALKLLSSF
-190 PAPII
+190 TDPII
-195 WNPETSEKSAD
+195 WNPETSMAVAD
-206 YSAQLIFGGSTVH
+206 FSAQLIFGGTTAQ
-219 NRLKEAVSLVY
+219 NRLKEAISDVY
-230 PAGAGYSTEKIRLRY
+230 PAGAGYTTEKIRLRY
-245 SSPEDVG
+245 STPEDVG
-252 INSTNLNK
+252 INSSNLNK
-260 IDQIVKEAISQH
+260 IDRIVNEAISQH

-295 HTYGGAELTQ
+295 HTYGGEEPTK
-305 TDDIYDLASITKTA
+305 TDDIYDLASVTKTA

-333 LDLNASIGS
+333 LDLNAGIGS

-347 KETNKEYIPLKEVM
+347 KLTNKEFIPLKEVM

-372 FSGIK
+372 PSYMK
-377 SQDHSLDSSYAY
+377 SQDHSPDSSYAY

-403 YQEAMLPKMLSSPI
+403 YQEAMLPKMLNSPI

-439 QSGASLDQYVLN
+439 QAGKPLDQYVLN
-451 EFYTPLGMRTAGFNP
+451 EFYAPLGMRTAGFNP
-466 RRRFGR
+466 RQRFGR
-472 ENIVPTEQDN
+472 EKIVPTEQDN

-501 DGVSGH
+501 SGVSGH

-529 YGGIEYF
+529 YGGVEYF

-545 SRQSGISRRGLG
+545 SRQSGVSRRGLG
-557 FDRGDGANYPSAL
+557 FDRGDGGTYPSSL

-590 KNELIYI
+590 KNDLIYI

-602 VYPSV
+602 INPSV
-607 SNRLNS
+607 SNKLNT

-625 EAISKGY
+625 EAISKGI
-632 DYQSKSSE
+632 DYQVSSEE

>member
-1 MIEQFKKRGFLKKRA
+1 M
-16 EISQDIT
+16 
-23 LSVNDIITVL
+23 
-33 GKKFLIREVACICT
+33 REVACICMG
-47 SAGMALM
+47 AGLALM
-54 FIVFGGFNDRVM
+54 MVVFGGFDDRVT
-66 PAEIRADLYT
+66 PAEITADLNL
-76 KADAQQTAVLLNNA
+76 KADAQRTAVLLNNA
-90 SSTIPLINLKD
+90 SSTIPLVNLKD
-101 RKIATINIGS
+101 RKIATINIG
-111 TYPGIFNAMLNNYA
+111 TPHAGIFNTMLRNYSS
-125 PVAELQLSD
+125 VAELSLPE
-134 ASSANIGP
+134 ANSAGVEP
-142 YTTLIIQVNAES
+142 FTTLIIQVNAES
-154 LAYPET
+154 LAFPET
-160 INYIQDLQ
+160 INYILDLH

-190 PAPII
+190 TAPII
-195 WNPETSEKSAD
+195 WNPESSDIAAD
-206 YSAQLIFGGSTVH
+206 YSAQLIFGGSTVN
-219 NRLKEAVSLVY
+219 NRLKESVSVTY
-230 PAGAGYSTEKIRLRY
+230 PAGAGFSTEKIRLRY

-252 INSTNLNK
+252 INSANLNK
-260 IDQIVKEAISQH
+260 IDRIVNEAISQH

-281 VKNGNVIFNRAYGS
+281 VKSGNVIFNRAYGS
-295 HTYGGAELTQ
+295 HTYGGAEPTR
-305 TDDIYDLASITKTA
+305 TDDIYDLASVTKTA

-333 LDLNASIGS
+333 LDLNGSIGS
-342 YFPEA
+342 YFPDA
-347 KETNKEYIPLKEVM
+347 KATNKEFIPLKEVM

-366 FINLDF
+366 FVNLDF
-372 FSGIK
+372 FSAVK
-377 SQDHSLDSSYAY
+377 SQDHSIDSSYAY

-403 YQEAMLPKMLSSPI
+403 YQEAMLPKMLNSPI
-417 KTRGQYVYSD
+417 RTRGQYVYSD
-427 ISMYMMKEVVEH
+427 ISMYMMKEVVER
-439 QSGASLDQYVLN
+439 QSGASLDQYVQN
-451 EFYTPLGMRTAGFNP
+451 EFYAPLGMRTAGFNP
-466 RRRFGR
+466 RRRFQR

-501 DGVSGH
+501 NGVSGH

-529 YGGIEYF
+529 YGGVEYF

-545 SRQSGISRRGLG
+545 SRQSGVSRRGLG
-557 FDRGDGANYPSAL
+557 FDRGDGNTYPSAL
-570 ASAGTYGHT
+570 ASVGTFGHT

-602 VYPSV
+602 IYPSV

-625 EAISKGY
+625 EAISEGY
-632 DYQSKSSE
+632 DFSASASAKD

>member
-1 MIEQFKKRGFLKKRA
+1 
-16 EISQDIT
+16 
-23 LSVNDIITVL
+23 
-33 GKKFLIREVACICT
+33 
-47 SAGMALM
+47 M
-54 FIVFGGFNDRVM
+54 FSMVILFGGFNDRIS
-66 PAEIRADLYT
+66 PAEITADLNL
-76 KADAQQTAVLLNNA
+76 KADAQQTAVLLNNT

-101 RKIATINIGS
+101 RKIATINIGTPYS
-111 TYPGIFNAMLNNYA
+111 YAFTTMLRNYA
-125 PVAELQLSD
+125 PVKELEI
-134 ASSANIGP
+134 ANATGRNIEP

-160 INYIQDLQ
+160 INYILGLQ
-168 KKKEVILVGYGNT
+168 QQKEVILVGYGNT
-181 FALGLLGSF
+181 FALKLLSSF
-190 PAPII
+190 TSPII
-195 WNPETSEKSAD
+195 WNPETSMTTAG
-206 YSAQLIFGGSTVH
+206 YSAQLIFGGTTAH
-219 NRLKEAVSLVY
+219 TRLKEAISAVY
-230 PAGAGYSTEKIRLRY
+230 PAGAGFTTEKIRLRY
-245 SSPEDVG
+245 SRPEDVG
-252 INSTNLNK
+252 INSANLNK
-260 IDQIVKEAISQH
+260 IDRIVNEAISQH

-295 HTYGGAELTQ
+295 HTYGGAEPTQ
-305 TDDIYDLASITKTA
+305 TDDIYDLASVTKTA

-333 LDLNASIGS
+333 LDLNGSIGS

-347 KETNKEYIPLKEVM
+347 KETNKEFIPLKEVM

-366 FINLDF
+366 FVNLDF

-377 SQDHSLDSSYAY
+377 SQDHSPDSSYAY

-403 YQEAMLPKMLSSPI
+403 YQEAMLPKMLRSPI

-439 QSGASLDQYVLN
+439 QSGTSLDQYVLN
-451 EFYTPLGMRTAGFNP
+451 EFYRPLGMRTAGFNP
-466 RRRFGR
+466 RRRFER
-472 ENIVPTEQDN
+472 EKIVPTEQDN

-529 YGGIEYF
+529 YGGVEYF

-545 SRQSGISRRGLG
+545 SRQSGVSRRGLG
-557 FDRGDGANYPSAL
+557 FDRSEGGGYPSTL

-590 KNELIYI
+590 KNDLIYI

-632 DYQSKSSE
+632 DFQETAG